1 MRHVPTRTCLGCR
14 QRRPKRDL
22 VRLVRGEDGAVTVDV
37 GGTGAGRGAY
47 VCAEPECA
55 ERALKAGRL
64 AHAFRATCR
73 LGERLESTVLATGRS
88 TAVAGHDSG
97 S

>member
-1 MRHVPTRTCLGCR
+1 
-14 QRRPKRDL
+14 
-22 VRLVRGEDGAVTVDV
+22 
-37 GGTGAGRGAY
+37 

-64 AHAFRATCR
+64 AHAFRAACR
-73 LGERLESTVLATGRS
+73 LDEGLESTVLATGRS

>member
-1 MRHVPTRTCLGCR
+1 M
-14 QRRPKRDL
+14 
-22 VRLVRGEDGAVTVDV
+22 RGEDGVVAVDV

-64 AHAFRATCR
+64 AHAFRRACR
-73 LGERLESTVLATGRS
+73 LDEGLESTVLATGRS

>member
-1 MRHVPTRTCLGCR
+1 
-14 QRRPKRDL
+14 
-22 VRLVRGEDGAVTVDV
+22 VRGNDGVVAVDV

-64 AHAFRATCR
+64 AHAFRAACR
-73 LGERLESTVLATGRS
+73 LDEGLESSVLASGRS
-88 TAVAGHDSG
+88 TAVAGHDSD

>member
-1 MRHVPTRTCLGCR
+1 
-14 QRRPKRDL
+14 
-22 VRLVRGEDGAVTVDV
+22 
-37 GGTGAGRGAY
+37 

-64 AHAFRATCR
+64 AHAFRAPCR
-73 LGERLESTVLATGRS
+73 LDAKLESTVLAAGRS